1 MSIINKSQTTTNYV
15 NKLLDNLRQY
25 TLPTALN
32 IGVVVWNVKIS
43 DRVFYIN
50 TLTVFSPQKI
60 KMDNKVCLSYKP

>member
-25 TLPTALN
+25 TLPTAFN